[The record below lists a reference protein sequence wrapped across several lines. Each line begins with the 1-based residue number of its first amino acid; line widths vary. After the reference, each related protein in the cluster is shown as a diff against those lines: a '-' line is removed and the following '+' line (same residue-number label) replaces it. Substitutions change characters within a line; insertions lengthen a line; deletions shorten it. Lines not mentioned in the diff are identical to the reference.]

1 MRIRRI
7 FRPAPTDPRRWAPF
21 AAGLGAVL
29 TVAVLA
35 VALPG
40 DLLGSAPKEQSWSA
54 PAAEVRVLD
63 GDTLRL
69 GDRVLRLHALE
80 VPERGRATCRGA
92 GGGPQDCAA
101 AAADLL
107 ARLVAERD
115 VECRVRGRDRL
126 GRALGICRA
135 RGSGAEEVELN
146 ASLVAAGWA
155 VADSAALPALGAL
168 EAAARQGGRGL
179 WAPGATLP
187 DAWRRRF

>member
-7 FRPAPTDPRRWAPF
+7 FRPAPTDPRRWGPF
-21 AAGLGAVL
+21 AAGLGAAV
-29 TVAVLA
+29 TAAVLA
-35 VALPG
+35 MAMPG
-40 DLLGSAPKEQSWSA
+40 DLLGSAPEEQSWRA

-80 VPERGRATCRGA
+80 VPERGRAICRGA

-115 VECRVRGRDRL
+115 VECRLRGRDRH

-135 RGSGAEEVELN
+135 VGGGDGVELN

-155 VADSAALPALGAL
+155 LADSAALPALGPA

-179 WAPGATLP
+179 WAAGVTPAE
-187 DAWRRRF
+187 AWRRRF